1 MAQQQK
7 GKGGNNRRQNS
18 TYSSANFSSYDEQVS
33 SLSFSYANEGSFI
46 EVAPIIPTM
55 IGKTPKQGEKVYD
68 YDNRVSTFISAQ
80 HAILLR
86 RALNNLLELVEADE
100 EIPAKTEVTIPTGQ
114 GIRRVTLI
122 APGRVSLKIK
132 GKKTNFPDNFMLKLE
147 TKKSDDETV
156 LAYHILQNSVVSY
169 ISGEE
174 TSEEVVEND
183 ILMLIEFCNMVIDL
197 SLGKVRHT
205 ASMTRNLVNAN
216 QSSSSNGGKKGS
228 AFNSMDDDD
237 DDGEDS
243 DYPDDESEE
252 DEEDSSNKKSSKK
265 RSSTSAKK
273 SPVSKKTR
281 KSISSE
287 MEDDDDGEE
296 GDADYDDDIPM

>member
-33 SLSFSYANEGSFI
+33 SMSFSYANEGSFI

-68 YDNRVSTFISAQ
+68 YDNRVSTFISPQ
-80 HAILLR
+80 HAVLLR
-86 RALNNLLELVEADE
+86 RALNNLLELIEADE
-100 EIPAKTEVTIPTGQ
+100 EIPAKTEVMVPTGQ
-114 GIRRVTLI
+114 GIRRITII

-132 GKKTNFPDNFMLKLE
+132 GKKTSFPDNFMLKLE
-147 TKKSDDETV
+147 TKKSDDETI
-156 LAYHILQNSVVSY
+156 LAYHVLQNSTVSY

-174 TSEEVVEND
+174 TSEEVVEHD
-183 ILMLIEFCNMVIDL
+183 MIMLMEFCEMVIEL

-216 QSSSSNGGKKGS
+216 QSSSSNGSKKGS

-237 DDGEDS
+237 DGEDDE
-243 DYPDDESEE
+243 DYDDNETEE
-252 DEEDSSNKKSSKK
+252 EETTSRKSKKSS
-265 RSSTSAKK
+265 SSKSTKQ
-273 SPVSKKTR
+273 SPVKKTR

-287 MEDDDDGEE
+287 MEDDDDDGE
-296 GDADYDDDIPM
+296 DADYDDDIPM